1 MESISDSKEKEKGRV
16 QRVLSGKERG
26 GMKKAN
32 LTLGKKYLH
41 RRRTVIAGIP
51 RQAERWLR
59 CERIT
64 PTGAVFSRDFEPEIV
79 LTDKEIEEELM
90 KGWEK

>member
-1 MESISDSKEKEKGRV
+1 
-16 QRVLSGKERG
+16 
-26 GMKKAN
+26 MKKAN

-64 PTGAVFSRDFEPEIV
+64 PTGAVFNRDFEAETV
-79 LTDKEIEEELM
+79 LTEEQIEKELKET
-90 KGWEK
+90 WER